1 MIALSDVE
9 TPIYLDHHAT
19 TPVDEEVVDEM
30 VPYFTEKFGNPASD
44 DHLYGSQAKKAVSQA
59 REQIAETI
67 NARKEEIIFTS
78 GATESDNLAVR
89 GVAEYAAENDQGN
102 HIITSVTEHEAVLE
116 VCESLEEEGF
126 EVTYLPVDE
135 HGQIDPADIED
146 AICDDTILVSVMAAN
161 NEIGTITPLEEIGQ
175 IAKDNDVY
183 FHTDA
188 VQALGYVPLDVEEL
202 GIDLMS
208 LSSHK
213 IYGPKGIGA
222 LYVRRRNPKVKLQPL
237 IQGGGHERGWR
248 SGTLNVPGIVGFGKA
263 VQLAEKNR
271 EQRIEHVE
279 SLQTQL
285 WERLSDELDDIVLN
299 GDLDNRLPNNLN
311 VSFLGVENKG
321 LVQNLQPEIA
331 VSAGSAC
338 TTGKVEASHVLQALG
353 GDESRWHST
362 IRFGLGKDNT
372 EEEIDVVADQVINA
386 VNRLRK
392 LQIN

>member
-1 MIALSDVE
+1 MIALSEVE

-19 TPVDEEVVDEM
+19 TRVDEEVMEEM
-30 VPYFTEKFGNPASD
+30 VPYFTEEFGNPASD
-44 DHLYGSQAKKAVSQA
+44 DHLYGNNAKKAVKQA
-59 REQIAETI
+59 RERIAETI
-67 NARKEEIIFTS
+67 NARDEEIIFTS

-89 GVAEYAAENDQGN
+89 GAAEYAADHDQGN

-135 HGQIDPADIED
+135 HGRIDPADIED
-146 AICDDTILVSVMAAN
+146 AISEDTILISVMAAN
-161 NEIGTITPLEEIGQ
+161 NEIGTIAPLKEIGQ

-188 VQALGYVPLDVEEL
+188 VQALGYIPLDVEDL

-263 VQLAEKNR
+263 VQLAERNR

-279 SLQTQL
+279 SLQNQL
-285 WERLSDELDDIVLN
+285 WERLQDELDEIVLN
-299 GDLDNRLPNNLN
+299 GDIDHRLPNNLN
-311 VSFLGVENKG
+311 ISFLGVENKG

-338 TTGKVEASHVLQALG
+338 TTGTVEASHVLQALG
-353 GDESRWHST
+353 GDESQWHSA

-372 EEEIDVVADQVINA
+372 SEEIDIVADEVVAA
-386 VNRLRK
+386 VTRLRK
-392 LQIN
+392 LQIS